1 MTFKGAADGAEKI
14 KERRVRGSQEKHQDP
29 IFLLAR
35 CPVNSPPPGAKQT
48 ESFHPLLNEL
58 PRQYMSFK
66 KPALSNQRAR
76 GSGEEA
82 GGGAQSLFWEAAR
95 TRW

>member
-29 IFLLAR
+29 IFLLSG
-35 CPVNSPPPGAKQT
+35 CPVKSPPPGAKCPVD
-48 ESFHPLLNEL
+48 FHPPCSEL

-66 KPALSNQRAR
+66 KPVLSNKRTR
-76 GSGEEA
+76 RSGEEA
-82 GGGAQSLFWEAAR
+82 GGSAQGLFWEAAW
-95 TRW
+95 TYW